1 MFFSHRWTKA
11 RRNGKANLV
20 REIQIYHYLVNS
32 TLTFPTRNL
41 SDVPF
46 MKYLILASLCC
57 LYTGVFAQTG
67 NQTTDTLLDSARH
80 YVYSDIVKSH
90 NFVAELKREATAQD
104 NKTALAYAH
113 YVLGII
119 DEKHGDNPAA
129 LTNYERALEFAD
141 EAGDKLARVRV
152 FIALSNYYINLSETD
167 KAIEICH
174 QGIREAT
181 AIDNSDAAAQFFNN
195 LSLAHSYVLEYD
207 KAVEYADRS
216 IELKKQ
222 SSHEESLANA
232 YLNKGYYLTE
242 MGKYEEGFQ
251 YYELAIALYRKHNTY
266 HALTQTY
273 INYAW
278 TYTDLK
284 QFKRARAHLTRALEY
299 AEKSADKIRQAGAW
313 NAAGYYY
320 RKAGYSDS
328 VVYALQNGLR
338 LSLEADHKRNALV
351 AYQELSE
358 FHRDVGNNALALRYL
373 TDAYHLK
380 DTIFDEAKIQLA
392 QSLNARYEALQKEEE
407 IKLLNAQQENDR
419 LTIQKQRLTLVTIV
433 LLGAATA
440 VSLYLLFKRYRRRQ
454 EEEKQKE
461 LHQRKEAERLRIAR
475 DMHDEIGAGLTRIV
489 MQSRQIKGQLHDTK
503 EHANGVADVL
513 DKLESESRNLS
524 HNIGEIIWALNPQ
537 NDTLDTL
544 CAYLRNYAYEFLE
557 EAGIETKIDFPNDV
571 PSKPVTPEVRR
582 NIFLIVK
589 ESLNNLVKH
598 AHATR
603 AEISLA
609 LLNDELSIT
618 ICDNGR
624 GMNERA
630 DKSSGN
636 GLKNMRKRTEEIG
649 GDFSF
654 ISSNGSGMT
663 IRIQNI
669 KIENPTKV

>member
-1 MFFSHRWTKA
+1 
-11 RRNGKANLV
+11 
-20 REIQIYHYLVNS
+20 
-32 TLTFPTRNL
+32 
-41 SDVPF
+41 

-57 LYTGVFAQTG
+57 ISAGVFAQTG

-80 YVYSDIVKSH
+80 FVYSDVAKSY
-90 NFVAELKREATAQD
+90 NFVSELKREATARD
-104 NKTALAYAH
+104 NKIALAYAH

-129 LTNYERALEFAD
+129 LINYERALEYAD
-141 EAGDKLARVRV
+141 EGGDKLARVRV
-152 FIALSNYYINLSETD
+152 LVALSSYYINLSETD

-174 QGIREAT
+174 QGIGEAT
-181 AIDNSDAAAQFFNN
+181 SIDNTDAAAQFYNN
-195 LSLAHSYVLEYD
+195 LSLAHSYVLEYE
-207 KAVEYADRS
+207 KAVAYADKS

-232 YLNKGYYLTE
+232 YLNKGYYLGE
-242 MGKYEEGFQ
+242 MGKYEESFQ
-251 YYELAIALYRKHNTY
+251 YYELAITLYRKHNTY

-284 QFKRARAHLTRALEY
+284 QFKKARMHLARALDY

-313 NAAGYYY
+313 NVAGYYY

-328 VVYALQNGLR
+328 VVYALQKG
-338 LSLEADHKRNALV
+338 LSLSLDADHKRNALV

-358 FHRDVGNNALALRYL
+358 FHKDAGNNALALKYL

-419 LTIQKQRLTLVTIV
+419 LTIQKQRLTLLTIV
-433 LLGAATA
+433 LLGIAAA

-461 LHQRKEAERLRIAR
+461 LHRRKEAERLRIAR

-489 MQSRQIKGQLHDTK
+489 MRSRQIKGHLHETG
-503 EHANGVADVL
+503 EHTNGVADVL
-513 DKLESESRNLS
+513 DKLESESRTLS

-544 CAYLRNYAYEFLE
+544 CAYLRNYAYEYLE
-557 EAGIETKIDFPNDV
+557 EAGIETKINFPNEV

-582 NIFLIVK
+582 NIFLIIK

-598 AHATR
+598 AGATR

-609 LLNDELSIT
+609 LSNGELSVSIV
-618 ICDNGR
+618 DNGK
-624 GMNERA
+624 GINDDAETLA
-630 DKSSGN
+630 GN
-636 GLKNMRKRTEEIG
+636 GLKNMRKRAEEIG
-649 GDFSF
+649 GAFSF
-654 ISSNGSGMT
+654 KAGNGSGTT

-669 KIENPTKV
+669 QIENPTKV